1 MLGVLDPLEEK
12 VGTSVALA
20 EEGTF
25 EGLNKS
31 LLLTGAVGDPD
42 TRV

>member
-1 MLGVLDPLEEK
+1 MDPLAEK
-12 VGTSVALA
+12 VRTAVALA

-31 LLLTGAVGDPD
+31 LLLTGAVGDSD
-42 TRV
+42 ARV